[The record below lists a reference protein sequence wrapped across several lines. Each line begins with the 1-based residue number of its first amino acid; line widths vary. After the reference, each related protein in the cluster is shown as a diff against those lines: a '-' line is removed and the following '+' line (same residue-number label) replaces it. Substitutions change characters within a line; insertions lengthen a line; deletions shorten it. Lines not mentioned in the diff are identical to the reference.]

1 MSIEEELKLLIL
13 KEYKSLRQFA
23 PFTGL
28 PYSTIA
34 AILKRGILNSNIEN
48 IFKICEVL
56 NISVDALA
64 SGKIEKNPDKI
75 VIECKSN
82 QSEQLAAYASIF
94 LKNGKFMIDDKPLD
108 AEEME
113 FLNDS
118 FSLIVDQIRNRRNKK
133 SGRRDL
139 K

>member
-23 PFTGL
+23 PYTGL

-48 IFKICEVL
+48 IFRICEAL

-64 SGKIEKNPDKI
+64 SGRIEKNPDKI
-75 VIECKSN
+75 IIEREAKHSD
-82 QSEQLAAYASIF
+82 QLAAYASF
-94 LKNGKFMIDDKPLD
+94 FMKNGKFMIDDKPLD
-108 AEEME
+108 SEEME

-118 FSLIVDQIRNRRNKK
+118 FSLIVEQIRNKRNRMNKK
-133 SGRRDL
+133 
-139 K
+139 